1 MDSVLARLT
10 SVFVYLD
17 EIIVASKSLE
27 QHEKYV
33 EEVFRCL
40 RSFGLVING
49 EKCKFAIQFLGHH
62 VTAEGIQPLP
72 YRVATVQDHPKPF
85 TVKQL
90 QAFLV
95 VVNFGL
101 CWSSIAA
108 EVISILSM
116 ATPGIFLKEVGT
128 STN

>member
-1 MDSVLARLT
+1 
-10 SVFVYLD
+10 
-17 EIIVASKSLE
+17 
-27 QHEKYV
+27 
-33 EEVFRCL
+33 
-40 RSFGLVING
+40 
-49 EKCKFAIQFLGHH
+49 
-62 VTAEGIQPLP
+62 
-72 YRVATVQDHPKPF
+72 VQDHPKPF

-95 VVNFGL
+95 VVNFGM

-116 ATPGIFLKEVGT
+116 AAPGIFLKEVGT